1 MRDSARFTGRG
12 FGPGLPPAG
21 AEIQARWSGEVLH
34 LETWP
39 EAGRA
44 VRAEQLTARRQ
55 GAGLL
60 LEWDVPG
67 GRCALALDQGVG
79 AGDTAVA
86 ILRRLAPAQAGTA
99 RGDARTRAWLWASL
113 FLLLGLPILLLG
125 LFFAFRGELVDLLV
139 TQIPPQQEQRLA
151 DEMWTLQRRQLKLI
165 KGSAANQLVEQL
177 GARLAAAAPTPY
189 VYRFHLVDDPSIN
202 AFALP
207 AGYIVVH
214 RGLIAKA
221 GSAEEVAGV
230 LAHEIQHVESRHGL
244 RGMVQAM
251 GLSVLWL
258 AVSGDLGGGLAGD
271 WIKHLAAM
279 QFSRE
284 QEIAADT
291 GGHARLLKAGI
302 DPRGMASFFDRLGK
316 AQGALPEALSLLS
329 THPASSERSA
339 RLQQL
344 MRDAPPQPALA
355 YDWVK
360 LQASLNQAAPAPRP
374 AP

>member
-1 MRDSARFTGRG
+1 MRDSASFTGRG

-21 AEIQARWSGEVLH
+21 AEIQARWSGEILH

-39 EAGRA
+39 EAGRT

-60 LEWDVPG
+60 LEWDAAG
-67 GRCALALDQGVG
+67 GRCALAIDQGVG
-79 AGDTAVA
+79 AGDTAA

-113 FLLLGLPILLLG
+113 LLLLGLPALLLG

-139 TQIPPQQEQRLA
+139 AQIPPQHEQRLA
-151 DEMWTLQRRQLKLI
+151 DELWKVQRSRMKLI
-165 KGSAANQLVEQL
+165 EGRAANTVIEEL

-189 VYRFHLVDDPSIN
+189 VYRFHLVDDASVN
-202 AFALP
+202 AFAMP

-230 LAHEIQHVESRHGL
+230 LAHEMQHVESRHGL

-251 GLSVLWL
+251 GLSVVWL

-271 WIKHLAAM
+271 WLRELAAM

-284 QEIAADT
+284 QEIAADS
-291 GGHARLLKAGI
+291 GGHARLIKAGI
-302 DPRGMASFFDRLGK
+302 DVRGMASFFERLGK
-316 AQGALPEALSLLS
+316 EQDALPAALNLLS
-329 THPASSERSA
+329 THPASGERSA
-339 RLQQL
+339 RLRQL
-344 MRDAPPQPALA
+344 IGDAPRPPPLA
-355 YDWVK
+355 YDWARV
-360 LQASLNQAAPAPRP
+360 QASMQ
-374 AP
+374 

>member
-1 MRDSARFTGRG
+1 MRDSARFAGRG

-21 AEIQARWSGEVLH
+21 AEIQARWSGDVLH
-34 LETWP
+34 LEAWP
-39 EAGRA
+39 EAGRT

-60 LEWDVPG
+60 LEWDAAG
-67 GRCALALDQGVG
+67 GRCALALAQGVG
-79 AGDTAVA
+79 AGETAAA
-86 ILRRLAPAQAGTA
+86 ILRRLAPAQSAQA
-99 RGDARTRAWLWASL
+99 RGETATRAWLWVAL
-113 FLLLGLPILLLG
+113 FAALGLPALLLG
-125 LFFAFRGELVDLLV
+125 LFFAYRGELVDLLV
-139 TQIPPQQEQRLA
+139 ARIPLQQEQRLA
-151 DEMWTLQRRQLKLI
+151 DELWKLQRSRLTLI
-165 KGSAANQLVEQL
+165 EGRAANTVIEEL

-189 VYRFHLVDDPSIN
+189 VYRFHLVDDPSVN

-214 RGLIAKA
+214 RGLIAGA

-230 LAHEIQHVESRHGL
+230 LTHEMQHVESRHGL

-251 GLSVLWL
+251 GWSMIWL
-258 AVSGDLGGGLAGD
+258 AAGGELGGGLAGD
-271 WIKHLAAM
+271 WLRELAAL

-316 AQGALPEALSLLS
+316 EQPALHEAPSLLAS
-329 THPASSERSA
+329 HPASSERSA
-339 RLQQL
+339 RLGQL
-344 MRDAPPQPALA
+344 GKDAPRPPPLGH
-355 YDWVK
+355 DWARV
-360 LQASLNQAAPAPRP
+360 QASLR
-374 AP
+374 